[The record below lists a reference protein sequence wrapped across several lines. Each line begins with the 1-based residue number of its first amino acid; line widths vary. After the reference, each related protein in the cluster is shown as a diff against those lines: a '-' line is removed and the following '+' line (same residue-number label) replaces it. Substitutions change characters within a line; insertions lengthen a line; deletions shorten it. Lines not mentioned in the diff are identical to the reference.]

1 MKMWTSNVDFVS
13 PHFHYIDGVEEEVVE
28 VVGVG
33 EESGVGVEEVVEVVK
48 EAAPAA
54 GAATCGELVEARTVM
69 RREAV
74 PMFPA
79 LSVAV

>member
-1 MKMWTSNVDFVS
+1 M
-13 PHFHYIDGVEEEVVE
+13 EEEVVE

-33 EESGVGVEEVVEVVK
+33 RESGVGVEEVVEVVEVE
-48 EAAPAA
+48 EAA
-54 GAATCGELVEARTVM
+54 RMVM

>member
-1 MKMWTSNVDFVS
+1 MDFVS

-33 EESGVGVEEVVEVVK
+33 EESGVGVEEVVEVVVV
-48 EAAPAA
+48 PARMV
-54 GAATCGELVEARTVM
+54 T

-74 PMFPA
+74 PIFPA